1 MTATGS
7 PRHEGSH
14 WTAGLGPFV
23 GEPLM
28 TRPHGLYP
36 SSPLSSVDSSANGD
50 DRAEAVVRI
59 WAICI

>member
-1 MTATGS
+1 MTATAS

-28 TRPHGLYP
+28 TRPPGFYP
-36 SSPLSSVDSSANGD
+36 SSPAFIVDSSANAED
-50 DRAEAVVRI
+50 KAEAVVRI
-59 WAICI
+59 RAICI